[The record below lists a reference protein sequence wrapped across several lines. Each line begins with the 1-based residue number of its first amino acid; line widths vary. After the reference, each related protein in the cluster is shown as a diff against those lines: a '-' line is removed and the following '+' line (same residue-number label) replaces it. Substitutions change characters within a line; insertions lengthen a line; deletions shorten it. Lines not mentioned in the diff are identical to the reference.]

1 MSEPEW
7 LAWAREIQAIAQTG
21 LAFSANPYDRDRYQS
36 LRALSARMI
45 AARTALSFEK
55 LEALFDADFGYATP
69 KIDVRGAVFDDQGN
83 LLMVRER
90 SDADRWTLPGGWAD
104 VNLTP
109 MENVIKEVKEE
120 SGFMVR
126 VRKLAAAWDRTR
138 QGHPAAL
145 FSCCKLFFLC
155 DVVGGAAAIG
165 PETSEVGWFPE
176 QRIPDDLSLDR
187 VLPGQ
192 IRRLFQHA
200 RDPALPTDFE

>member
-7 LAWAREIQAIAQTG
+7 LAWARELQAIAQTG
-21 LAFSANPYDRDRYQS
+21 LAFAANPYDRDRYQL
-36 LRALSARMI
+36 LRTLSARMV
-45 AARTALSFEK
+45 AARTTLSLDALES
-55 LEALFDADFGYATP
+55 LFDADSGYATP
-69 KIDVRGAVFDDQGN
+69 KIDVRGAVFDDRGR

-90 SDADRWTLPGGWAD
+90 SDADRWTLPGGWAE

-109 MENVIKEVKEE
+109 AENVIKEVREE
-120 SGFMVR
+120 SGFLVR
-126 VRKLAAAWDRTR
+126 VQKLAAAWDRTR

-155 DVVGGAAAIG
+155 DVAGGTAAIG

-176 QRIPDDLSLDR
+176 ERIPDNLSCDR
-187 VLPGQ
+187 VLPRQ